1 MKESADH
8 SAKLRGSIM
17 NWEAIGAL
25 SEFVGAV
32 AVVITL
38 VYLAIQIRQNTRAI
52 RLDTGHDITEEY
64 RDIFALMA
72 ENKELAELVHRAA
85 HDPDSIS
92 GTDKVQYYALN
103 SNFIRALENAYF
115 QHNENALDRK
125 QWSGMRRMLKDYA
138 QLPAFREYWPNRK
151 HWFSNEFQEFME
163 SDILT
168 AENPHDVPLPGQY
181 E

>member
-1 MKESADH
+1 M
-8 SAKLRGSIM
+8 
-17 NWEAIGAL
+17 IGAI
-25 SEFVGAV
+25 

-72 ENKELAELVHRAA
+72 ENRELAALVHKAA
-85 HDPDSIS
+85 LDPTSIT
-92 GTDKVQYYALN
+92 GTEKVQYYALN

-115 QHNENALDRK
+115 QYSENALDHK
-125 QWSGMRRMLKDYA
+125 QWSGMRRMLIDYA
-138 QLPAFREYWPNRK
+138 RLPAFREYWPNRK
-151 HWFSNEFQEFME
+151 HWFSSEFQNYME
-163 SDILT
+163 SEILPT
-168 AENPHDVPLPGQY
+168 ENRGDVPLPGQY